1 MLNETKKDL
10 DTTACERLY
19 SEMFA
24 HPKKQTKK
32 LCEETKKLIYFY
44 TAKRYYL
51 RSLKS
56 LGKSKDLFNNTYF
69 H

>member
-1 MLNETKKDL
+1 MFG
-10 DTTACERLY
+10 R
-19 SEMFA
+19 SEE
-24 HPKKQTKK
+24 KTKK
-32 LCEETKKLIYFY
+32 LYEEETKKLINFY

-51 RSLKS
+51 RSIKS